1 MARKQG
7 VDPMSAI
14 LVGIVLLIL
23 GCIEFAE
30 TAHNLESCVSS
41 TTGTVTYVSTS
52 HRSRG
57 GTDDKATVSYN
68 VNNIEYSISIST
80 TNHRFSKGDMI
91 KIKYNP
97 DSPSDSYCPDY
108 PSASHPFFFL
118 ILSVVMLVIGIGSAV
133 KLRS

>member
-1 MARKQG
+1 
-7 VDPMSAI
+7 MSAI

-23 GCIEFAE
+23 GCIQFAD

-52 HRSRG
+52 HRMRG
-57 GTDDKATVSYN
+57 GTDDRATVSYN
-68 VNNIEYSISIST
+68 VDNIEYSISIST

-108 PSASHPFFFL
+108 TSNASPFVFF
-118 ILSVVMLVIGIGSAV
+118 ILSIIMLVIGISSAV
-133 KLRS
+133 KLHL

>member
-23 GCIEFAE
+23 GCIQFAD
-30 TAHNLESCVSS
+30 TAHNMESCVSS

-52 HRSRG
+52 HRMRG
-57 GTDDKATVSYN
+57 GTDDRATVSYN
-68 VNNIEYSISIST
+68 VDNIEYSISIST

-97 DSPSDSYCPDY
+97 DSPSDSHCTDY
-108 PSASHPFFFL
+108 SSNASPFVFF
-118 ILSVVMLVIGIGSAV
+118 ILSIIMLVIGISSAV
-133 KLRS
+133 KLHL

>member
-1 MARKQG
+1 MASRKR
-7 VDPMSAI
+7 VDPLSAI

-23 GCIEFAE
+23 GCIQFAE
-30 TAHNLESCVSS
+30 TAHNMESCVSS

-52 HRSRG
+52 HRRRG
-57 GTDDKATVSYN
+57 GTADKATVSYN
-68 VNNIEYSISIST
+68 VDNIEYSISIST

-108 PSASHPFFFL
+108 PSASHPFIFL

-133 KLRS
+133 KLHS